1 MTINDYLQNP
11 YGKGAAFTGANTKEL
26 SRKMHEKYAAL
37 QKRFIHRIYMYH
49 DNAIIHVVVPGSDP
63 NISYDVV
70 LEFKLNDLPKE
81 ATSVGEL
88 PFTVFSN
95 CPSFI
100 FTYANAFRNAH
111 LTCQWLDTKL
121 SKKARTNSATVRNQY
136 GVIGYEKSIY
146 LACMHIRHSGA
157 HLVSVIHGSSEK
169 VTSYSRIARTVRT
182 QDEILDRIK
191 MKTGSEPGNT
201 VRTTGS
207 TFQTT
212 KSEAHIT
219 QRKGA
224 IAPTKSSLFTRSAR
238 ANKKVKTTHSSKTTK
253 KV

>member
-1 MTINDYLQNP
+1 MNINGYLQNP
-11 YGKGAAFTGANTKEL
+11 YGKGAAFPGANTKEL
-26 SRKMHEKYAAL
+26 YRKMHEKYLTL
-37 QKRFIHRIYMYH
+37 QKRFSHRIYIYH

-63 NISYDVV
+63 NVSYDVV
-70 LEFKLNDLPKE
+70 MEFKLNDLVKE
-81 ATSVGEL
+81 AISIGEL

-100 FTYANAFRNAH
+100 FTYANAFRNAN

-121 SKKARTNSATVRNQY
+121 SKKARTTSAATRNQF

-146 LACMHIRHSGA
+146 LACIHIKHSGA

-182 QDEILDRIK
+182 QDEILDHIK
-191 MKTGSEPGNT
+191 AKAPHGNT
-201 VRTTGS
+201 PKTTGS
-207 TFQTT
+207 TFDTK
-212 KSEAHIT
+212 KSESHIT

-224 IAPTKSSLFTRSAR
+224 TPSTKPALFTRSTKT
-238 ANKKVKTTHSSKTTK
+238 NKKVKATRSAKTTK

>member
-1 MTINDYLQNP
+1 MTINGYLQNP
-11 YGKGAAFTGANTKEL
+11 YGKGAAFPGANTKEL
-26 SRKMHEKYAAL
+26 FRKMHEKYLAL
-37 QKRFIHRIYMYH
+37 QKRFSHRIYLYH

-63 NISYDVV
+63 NVSYDVI
-70 LEFKLNDLPKE
+70 LEFRLIDLPKE
-81 ATSVGEL
+81 AISIGDL

-100 FTYANAFRNAH
+100 FTYANAFRNAK

-121 SKKARTNSATVRNQY
+121 SKKARTTSANVRNQF

-169 VTSYSRIARTVRT
+169 VTSYHRIAQTVRT
-182 QDEILDRIK
+182 QDEILEHIK
-191 MKTGSEPGNT
+191 AKTPLGN
-201 VRTTGS
+201 VPKTTGS
-207 TFQTT
+207 TFDT
-212 KSEAHIT
+212 KKSDTHIT
-219 QRKGA
+219 QRKDA
-224 IAPTKSSLFTRSAR
+224 TPTTKSVLFSRTVK
-238 ANKKVKTTHSSKTTK
+238 ANKKVKATHSSKTTK

>member
-11 YGKGAAFTGANTKEL
+11 YGKGAAFTGANSKEL

-37 QKRFIHRIYMYH
+37 QKRFTHRIYMYH
-49 DNAIIHVVVPGSDP
+49 DNAIIHVIVPGSDP
-63 NISYDVV
+63 NITYDV
-70 LEFKLNDLPKE
+70 LMEFKLNDLPKE
-81 ATSVGEL
+81 ATSIGEL

-121 SKKARTNSATVRNQY
+121 SKKARTTSAATRNQY

-146 LACMHIRHSGA
+146 LACMHIKHSGA
-157 HLVSVIHGSSEK
+157 HIVSVIHGSSEK

-182 QDEILDRIK
+182 QDEILEKIK
-191 MKTGSEPGNT
+191 AKTGSTPGNT
-201 VRTTGS
+201 PKTTGS
-207 TFQTT
+207 TFDTT
-212 KSEAHIT
+212 KSEAHIS
-219 QRKGA
+219 QRKDA
-224 IAPTKSSLFTRSAR
+224 TPSTKPSLFMRSTRT
-238 ANKKVKTTHSSKTTK
+238 NKKVKATRSSKTTK

>member
-11 YGKGAAFTGANTKEL
+11 YGKGAAFTGANAKEL

-81 ATSVGEL
+81 AISVGEL

-121 SKKARTNSATVRNQY
+121 SKKARTNSATVRIVF
-136 GVIGYEKSIY
+136 GGGGGGGGGGG
-146 LACMHIRHSGA
+146 ACMHIRHSGA

-224 IAPTKSSLFTRSAR
+224 TAPTKSSLFTRSAR

>member
-11 YGKGAAFTGANTKEL
+11 YGKGAAFTGANAKEL

-37 QKRFIHRIYMYH
+37 QKRFIHRIYIYH

-63 NISYDVV
+63 NI
-70 LEFKLNDLPKE
+70 
-81 ATSVGEL
+81 
-88 PFTVFSN
+88 FSN

-169 VTSYSRIARTVRT
+169 VTSYSRIARTIRT

-191 MKTGSEPGNT
+191 MKTGSEPGNA

-212 KSEAHIT
+212 KREAHIT

-224 IAPTKSSLFTRSAR
+224 IAPTKSTLFINR
-238 ANKKVKTTHSSKTTK
+238 KLKTTHSSKTTK